1 MKKRLVNY
9 NNKSINS
16 ILNKV
21 WWKIRSFDWFLFD
34 ILADDLNRLLTEERQ
49 RCDALANDN
58 DSMFR
63 LLEETRSQMLEI
75 ENNFKEKFQEDIKI
89 IDQLNSQINYLKEEI
104 QMKDKQIDIQVDNQ
118 FEIFED

>member
-1 MKKRLVNY
+1 M
-9 NNKSINS
+9 
-16 ILNKV
+16 
-21 WWKIRSFDWFLFD
+21 FD

-63 LLEETRSQMLEI
+63 LLEETRTQMLEI

-89 IDQLNSQINYLKEEI
+89 IDQLNSQINYLREEI
-104 QMKDKQIDIQVDNQ
+104 EMKDKQIDIQVDNQ

>member
-1 MKKRLVNY
+1 
-9 NNKSINS
+9 
-16 ILNKV
+16 
-21 WWKIRSFDWFLFD
+21 
-34 ILADDLNRLLTEERQ
+34 LTEERQ

-63 LLEETRSQMLEI
+63 LLEETRTQMLEI

>member
-1 MKKRLVNY
+1 
-9 NNKSINS
+9 
-16 ILNKV
+16 
-21 WWKIRSFDWFLFD
+21 LFD

-63 LLEETRSQMLEI
+63 LLEETRTQMLEI

-89 IDQLNSQINYLKEEI
+89 IDQLNSQINYLREETE
-104 QMKDKQIDIQVDNQ
+104 MKDKQIDIQVDNQ

>member
-1 MKKRLVNY
+1 M
-9 NNKSINS
+9 
-16 ILNKV
+16 
-21 WWKIRSFDWFLFD
+21 
-34 ILADDLNRLLTEERQ
+34 TEERQ

-63 LLEETRSQMLEI
+63 LLEETRTQMLEI

-89 IDQLNSQINYLKEEI
+89 IDQLNSQINYLREETE
-104 QMKDKQIDIQVDNQ
+104 MKDKQIDIQVDNQ

>member
-1 MKKRLVNY
+1 
-9 NNKSINS
+9 
-16 ILNKV
+16 
-21 WWKIRSFDWFLFD
+21 LFD
-34 ILADDLNRLLTEERQ
+34 ILADDLNRLWTEERQ

-63 LLEETRSQMLEI
+63 LLEETRTQMLEI

-89 IDQLNSQINYLKEEI
+89 IDQLNSQIIYLREETE
-104 QMKDKQIDIQVDNQ
+104 MKDKQIDIQVDNQ

>member
-1 MKKRLVNY
+1 M
-9 NNKSINS
+9 
-16 ILNKV
+16 
-21 WWKIRSFDWFLFD
+21 
-34 ILADDLNRLLTEERQ
+34 TEERQ

>member
-1 MKKRLVNY
+1 
-9 NNKSINS
+9 
-16 ILNKV
+16 
-21 WWKIRSFDWFLFD
+21 
-34 ILADDLNRLLTEERQ
+34 LTEERQ

>member
-1 MKKRLVNY
+1 M
-9 NNKSINS
+9 
-16 ILNKV
+16 
-21 WWKIRSFDWFLFD
+21 FD

-63 LLEETRSQMLEI
+63 LLEETRTQMLEI

-89 IDQLNSQINYLKEEI
+89 IDQLNSQINYLREETE
-104 QMKDKQIDIQVDNQ
+104 MKDKQIDIQVDNQ

>member
-1 MKKRLVNY
+1 
-9 NNKSINS
+9 
-16 ILNKV
+16 
-21 WWKIRSFDWFLFD
+21 
-34 ILADDLNRLLTEERQ
+34 LTEERQ

-63 LLEETRSQMLEI
+63 LLEETRTQMLEI

-89 IDQLNSQINYLKEEI
+89 IDQLNSQINYLREETE
-104 QMKDKQIDIQVDNQ
+104 MKDKQIDIQVDNQ

>member
-1 MKKRLVNY
+1 M
-9 NNKSINS
+9 
-16 ILNKV
+16 
-21 WWKIRSFDWFLFD
+21 
-34 ILADDLNRLLTEERQ
+34 TEERQ

-63 LLEETRSQMLEI
+63 LLEETRTQMLEI